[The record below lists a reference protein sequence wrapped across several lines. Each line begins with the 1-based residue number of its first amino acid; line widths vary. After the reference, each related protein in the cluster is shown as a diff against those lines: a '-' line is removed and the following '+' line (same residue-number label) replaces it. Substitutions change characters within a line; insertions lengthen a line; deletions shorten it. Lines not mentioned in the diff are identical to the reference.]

1 MAARYLLDTNTC
13 IYIHR
18 QRPVEV
24 LARFRRLK
32 AGEAAVSIVTYGEL
46 LFGAEKS
53 AGRDKALKVVGDFV
67 SVVKVLPLLPEIAR
81 TYGSIRALLE
91 VKGQPIGANDLWIAA
106 HAKTMNLTLVTNNI
120 REFDRV
126 PGLRIQNWIE

>member
-1 MAARYLLDTNTC
+1 MDPRYLLDTNTC
-13 IYIHR
+13 IYIHH
-18 QRPVEV
+18 QRPAEV

-32 AGEAAVSIVTYGEL
+32 AGEAAVSTITYGEL

-53 AGRDKALKVVGDFV
+53 SGRERALKVVEDFV

-81 TYGSIRALLE
+81 TYGVIRAILE
-91 VKGQPIGANDLWIAA
+91 AKGRPLGGNDLWIAA
-106 HAKTMNLTLVTNNI
+106 HAKAMNLTVVTNNV

-126 PGLRIQNWIE
+126 PGLKIQNWID

>member
-1 MAARYLLDTNTC
+1 MEPRFLLDTNTC

-18 QRPVEV
+18 QRPAEV

-32 AGEAAVSIVTYGEL
+32 AGEAAVSTVTYGEL

-53 AGRDKALKVVGDFV
+53 AGREKALKIVDDFI
-67 SVVKVLPLLPEIAR
+67 SVVRVLPLLPEIAR
-81 TYGSIRALLE
+81 TYGATRALLE
-91 VKGQPIGANDLWIAA
+91 AKGQPIGANDLWIAA
-106 HAKTMNLTLVTNNI
+106 HAKAMNLTLVTNNV

-126 PGLRIQNWIE
+126 PGLKVQNWID